1 MSVRNFWKREQDPVE
16 SALRAGRPEPRD
28 ELLAQLADRVAA
40 SRPTRR
46 WSRVAFAGAMTVLM
60 LGTFASF
67 GGIGYAASSAQEAAK
82 SITRIAKPAK
92 QTKLAVRTTKS
103 SAQDQYGQDPVTPV
117 VNTKPKVANK
127 PQVAENSPQVAGVF
141 KPPAAV
147 ASSDE
152 LPFTGLGLGATAALG
167 LLLLS
172 LGALL
177 RRRESRRE

>member
-1 MSVRNFWKREQDPVE
+1 MSVSKFWKREQDPVE
-16 SALRAGRPEPRD
+16 GALRAGRPEARE
-28 ELLAQLADRVAA
+28 ELVARLADRVAA
-40 SRPTRR
+40 SRPMRR
-46 WSRVAFAGAMTVLM
+46 WSRVAFAGAMTVFM

-67 GGIGYAASSAQEAAK
+67 GGIGYAASSAKEAAK
-82 SITRIAKPAK
+82 GITRIAKPAK

-117 VNTKPKVANK
+117 VNTKPKVAKK
-127 PQVAENSPQVAGVF
+127 PPQVAGIF

-152 LPFTGLGLGATAALG
+152 LPFTGLGLGATGALG